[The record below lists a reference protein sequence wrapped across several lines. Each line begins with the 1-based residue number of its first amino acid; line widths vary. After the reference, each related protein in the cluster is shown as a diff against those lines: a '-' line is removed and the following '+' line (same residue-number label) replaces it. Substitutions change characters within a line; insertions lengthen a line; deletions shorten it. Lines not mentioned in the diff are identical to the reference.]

1 MSKKQTK
8 APRGGVSPVLVAK
21 AKAGDQA
28 AFTELYEQTSTG
40 LYRTIRSMVRDEDLA
55 WDILQDTYL
64 QAFCDLGKLEANEA
78 FLSWL
83 RRIAVT
89 MTAKKMNQRQLLTFT
104 ELADADDELPELPDL
119 SPDAQP
125 ELALDRKE
133 TSRLVREILAGLP
146 EEQQLIVGM
155 RYYEDMPIKEIAE
168 TLHVAPG
175 TVKAQLCFG
184 KKKVEAGVRA
194 LEKQGIKLYGLAP
207 LPFLLALLR
216 QLEPA
221 AGAEKQVLRAVLAE
235 APAAAGTSAVTVTA
249 MTASQVFLKGLG
261 VKLLAVAAAA
271 AVLVGG
277 KLGYDALKKNLDPP
291 VGPELPSITEPV
303 ELDETPESLETA
315 PTERVIS
322 ADTPESLETEPTEDA
337 TPTDSPESLVTE
349 PTEPSETPAEPTV
362 PASGSFGL
370 RQREEQTDPNAVLPY
385 FKAVDPDAED
395 RLYTNNAAEI
405 RYDGVGVWRRELPD
419 GEERLLFSLERTA
432 ENNYYLFGVTENR
445 LYFNCHNPEPEDWWG
460 LTVFSVNHQGEDRQ
474 ELGSWCD
481 PYFDDGWVVLRSF
494 ASDVRPVS
502 ARIFNRNDELV
513 FEEPE
518 ERVWAV
524 EAVDGSLYCI
534 WVKENPKEGEDSEW
548 SEELIS
554 LAPDGTQTVLMQ
566 IPTPSDHG
574 DYGVEANIY
583 NGVIWVGDPSGK
595 LYDLYTFEP
604 LESWYDSSYFDDSLT
619 WTLDSSG
626 VLTISGSGV
635 MGRCWPQPWE
645 AYRETIT
652 AVVLEDGVTNIGI
665 NAFSAC
671 TALTSVS
678 IPDSVT
684 RIAESAFSQ
693 CTALTRVTVPDSVT
707 RMDRAVFSGCTA
719 LTDVTLPAGLTEIP
733 DSLFSGCESLASLT
747 IPDTV
752 TAIGEYVFN
761 GCRALSEVTLPAGV
775 TSIGEQAFWR
785 CPSLS
790 SVTIPAGV
798 TGIGNH
804 AFGWTYDVSSSEE
817 RRYEGFTVY
826 GAAGSAAQTYAEENG
841 FQFVKTN

>member
-1 MSKKQTK
+1 MKEKHEKK
-8 APRGGVSPVLVAK
+8 AAGAEPISPALVEEAR
-21 AKAGDQA
+21 AGDQA
-28 AFTELYEQTSTG
+28 AFTELYERTSAMV
-40 LYRTIRSMVRDEDLA
+40 YRTIRSMVQDEDLVWDVQQDSYLRA
-55 WDILQDTYL
+55 WRGLD
-64 QAFCDLGKLEANEA
+64 KLESPGA
-78 FLSWL
+78 FLPWL
-83 RRIAVT
+83 RRIAVN
-89 MTAKKMNQRQLLTFT
+89 AAAEALNKRAPLTFT
-104 ELADADDELPELPDL
+104 DLAGEEDEAVPELPD
-119 SPDAQP
+119 PDPAGQP

-133 TSRLVREILAGLP
+133 TARLVRELLGELSP
-146 EEQQLIVGM
+146 EQQAVVGM
-155 RYYEDMPIKEIAE
+155 YYYEDMPVKDIAA
-168 TLHVAPG
+168 LLRVSPS
-175 TVKAQLCFG
+175 TVKNQLSRG
-184 KKKVEAGVRA
+184 RKRIETGVRA
-194 LEKQGIKLYGLAP
+194 LEKQGVKLYGLSP
-207 LPFLLALLR
+207 LPFLLALLGR
-216 QLEPA
+216 LEPA
-221 AGAEKQVLRAVLAE
+221 AGEQKQVLNAVLAE
-235 APAAAGTSAVTVTA
+235 APAAAGSSAVTVTA

-271 AVLVGG
+271 ALIVGG
-277 KLGYDALKKNLDPP
+277 KLAHDALKKNYDPP

-349 PTEPSETPAEPTV
+349 PTEPPAEPTV
-362 PASGSFGL
+362 LASGRFGL
-370 RQREEQTDPNAVLPY
+370 RQREDQTDPNAVLPY
-385 FKAVDPDAED
+385 FTVIDPDAED
-395 RLYTNNAAEI
+395 RIYTNNAVEI
-405 RYDGVGVWRRELPD
+405 RYDGVGVWRRALPD
-419 GEERLLFSLERTA
+419 GEEELLFSLERTA

-445 LYFNCHNPEPEDWWG
+445 LYFNCHNPDPEDWWG

-481 PYFDDGWVVLRSF
+481 PYFDNGWVVLRSF
-494 ASDVRPVS
+494 ASDVRPIS

-524 EAVDGSLYCI
+524 EAVDGLLYCI
-534 WVKENPKEGEDSEW
+534 WVKENPKEGGDSEW

-554 LAPDGTQTVLMQ
+554 LAPDGAQTILMQ

-595 LYDLYTFEP
+595 LYDLYTLEP
-604 LESWYDSSYFDDSLT
+604 LENWYDSSYFDDSLT

-684 RIAESAFSQ
+684 RIGESAFSQ

-761 GCRALSEVTLPAGV
+761 GCRALSEVTIPAGV

-798 TGIGNH
+798 TDIGSH

-817 RRYEGFTVY
+817 QRYEGFTVY

-841 FQFVKTN
+841 FRFVKVE